1 MIKYQVSLNKGVEA
15 FGTGP
20 SITANEIVDT
30 ADASA
35 LAREIHHLNSLIPEQ
50 VAEAVLQNFCEAA
63 ANLMAMGYAV
73 VLRSG
78 ADAAIRIYPD
88 VHVKGGNIN
97 LDRAKALI
105 PGTVALSL
113 DNAGE
118 LVTKAGVT
126 FRAKAECE
134 PKFNDLLT
142 KAEARLERKE
152 VVEKAFVKRANA
164 SGDDAAEEGGGTPG
178 GSGSDS
184 GSGNNGGSGSDSG
197 SGNGGSTGGST
208 GGGSG
213 SATKPGGGG
222 PVIDV

>member
-78 ADAAIRIYPD
+78 ADAAIRLYPD

-97 LDRAKALI
+97 LERAKQLM
-105 PGTVALSL
+105 PGTVSLSL
-113 DNAGE
+113 DNAGD
-118 LVTKAGVT
+118 LVSKAGLTV
-126 FRAKAECE
+126 RAKAECE
-134 PKFNDLLT
+134 VKFNDLLT

-164 SGDDAAEEGGGTPG
+164 SGDDAAEEGGGTTG
-178 GSGSDS
+178 GSGSDGGSDS
-184 GSGNNGGSGSDSG
+184 GSGSNGSGSGSNGGSA
-197 SGNGGSTGGST
+197 GGS
-208 GGGSG
+208 
-213 SATKPGGGG
+213 TKPGGGG

>member
-20 SITANEIVDT
+20 TITANEIVDT

-78 ADAAIRIYPD
+78 ADSAIRIYPD

-113 DNAGE
+113 DNAGD
-118 LVTKAGVT
+118 LVSKAGVT
-126 FRAKAECE
+126 VRAKAECE
-134 PKFNDLLT
+134 VKFTDLLE

-152 VVEKAFVKRANA
+152 VVEKAFVKRADNA
-164 SGDDAAEEGGGTPG
+164 NDNANDNDNESGGGESQAPS
-178 GSGSDS
+178 GSGSTS
-184 GSGNNGGSGSDSG
+184 GGSSS
-197 SGNGGSTGGST
+197 

-213 SATKPGGGG
+213 SSNK

>member
-20 SITANEIVDT
+20 TITANEIVDT

-97 LDRAKALI
+97 LDRAKQLI

-118 LVTKAGVT
+118 LVSKAGVT
-126 FRAKAECE
+126 VRAKAECE

-152 VVEKAFVKRANA
+152 VVEKAFVKRAN
-164 SGDDAAEEGGGTPG
+164 SSDDSAEEGGSTG
-178 GSGSDS
+178 GS
-184 GSGNNGGSGSDSG
+184 NGGSGSDSG
-197 SGNGGSTGGST
+197 SGGNGGSTGGS
-208 GGGSG
+208 
-213 SATKPGGGG
+213 TKPGGGG

>member
-20 SITANEIVDT
+20 TITANEIVDT

-97 LDRAKALI
+97 LDRAKQLI
-105 PGTVALSL
+105 PGTAALSL
-113 DNAGE
+113 DNAGD

-126 FRAKAECE
+126 VRAKAECE

-164 SGDDAAEEGGGTPG
+164 SGDDAAAEEGGGSPGSSDNEQG

-184 GSGNNGGSGSDSG
+184 GSGSGS
-197 SGNGGSTGGST
+197 NGGSTGGST
-208 GGGSG
+208 
-213 SATKPGGGG
+213 KPGSG

>member
-20 SITANEIVDT
+20 TITANEIVDT

-97 LDRAKALI
+97 LDRAKQLI

-113 DNAGE
+113 DNAGD
-118 LVTKAGVT
+118 LVSKAGVT
-126 FRAKAECE
+126 VRAKAECE

-164 SGDDAAEEGGGTPG
+164 SDDAAEEGGGGSGSDAG

-184 GSGNNGGSGSDSG
+184 GSGSGS
-197 SGNGGSTGGST
+197 NGGSTGGST
-208 GGGSG
+208 
-213 SATKPGGGG
+213 KPGGG

>member
-20 SITANEIVDT
+20 TITANEIVDT

-97 LDRAKALI
+97 LDRAKQLI

-118 LVTKAGVT
+118 LVSKAGVT
-126 FRAKAECE
+126 VRAKAECE

-142 KAEARLERKE
+142 KVEARLERKE
-152 VVEKAFVKRANA
+152 VVEKAFVKRANG
-164 SGDDAAEEGGGTPG
+164 SNDDSDSAAEEGGSTG

-184 GSGNNGGSGSDSG
+184 GSGGSGNQGGSGG
-197 SGNGGSTGGST
+197 S
-208 GGGSG
+208 
-213 SATKPGGGG
+213 TKPGGGG

>member
-20 SITANEIVDT
+20 TITANEIVDT

-113 DNAGE
+113 DNAGD

-126 FRAKAECE
+126 VRAKAECE
-134 PKFNDLLT
+134 AKFTDLLT

-152 VVEKAFVKRANA
+152 VVEKAFVKRGNA
-164 SGDDAAEEGGGTPG
+164 SGDANDNANDNDNDADAGGS

-184 GSGNNGGSGSDSG
+184 GSG
-197 SGNGGSTGGST
+197 STGGS
-208 GGGSG
+208 GGSTNPG
-213 SATKPGGGG
+213 SGNK

>member
-20 SITANEIVDT
+20 TITANEIVDT

-97 LDRAKALI
+97 LDRAKQLI
-105 PGTVALSL
+105 PGTAALSL
-113 DNAGE
+113 DNAGD

-126 FRAKAECE
+126 VRAKAECE

-152 VVEKAFVKRANA
+152 VVEKAFVKSANA
-164 SGDDAAEEGGGTPG
+164 SDDSAEEGGSGSENGG
-178 GSGSDS
+178 GSG
-184 GSGNNGGSGSDSG
+184 N
-197 SGNGGSTGGST
+197 GSTGGST
-208 GGGSG
+208 
-213 SATKPGGGG
+213 KPGSG

>member
-97 LDRAKALI
+97 LDRAKQLI

-126 FRAKAECE
+126 VRAKAECE

-142 KAEARLERKE
+142 AAGARLERKE

-164 SGDDAAEEGGGTPG
+164 SDSDSEPGGSDAAG

-184 GSGNNGGSGSDSG
+184 SDEEGGGTHGGS
-197 SGNGGSTGGST
+197 NGGSTGGS
-208 GGGSG
+208 GGS
-213 SATKPGGGG
+213 TKPGGGS

>member
-20 SITANEIVDT
+20 TITANEIVDT

-97 LDRAKALI
+97 LDRAKQLI
-105 PGTVALSL
+105 PGTVSLSL
-113 DNAGE
+113 DNAGD

-126 FRAKAECE
+126 VRAKAECE
-134 PKFNDLLT
+134 AKFTDLLT

-152 VVEKAFVKRANA
+152 VVEKAFVKRANG
-164 SGDDAAEEGGGTPG
+164 SNDDSAEEGGSSDS

-184 GSGNNGGSGSDSG
+184 GN
-197 SGNGGSTGGST
+197 NGGSTGGST
-208 GGGSG
+208 GGGS
-213 SATKPGGGG
+213 TKPGGSGG
-222 PVIDV
+222 PVIEV

>member
-118 LVTKAGVT
+118 LVSKAGVT
-126 FRAKAECE
+126 VRAKAECE
-134 PKFNDLLT
+134 PKFNDLLA
-142 KAEARLERKE
+142 KADARLERKE

-164 SGDDAAEEGGGTPG
+164 DGSDSEEGGSSGSSSEG
-178 GSGSDS
+178 GSGSDN
-184 GSGNNGGSGSDSG
+184 GGGSGSDGGSNGG
-197 SGNGGSTGGST
+197 SGNQGGS
-208 GGGSG
+208 GGSG

-222 PVIDV
+222 PVIEA

>member
-97 LDRAKALI
+97 LDRAKQLI

-126 FRAKAECE
+126 VRAKAECE

-164 SGDDAAEEGGGTPG
+164 SDDSAAG
-178 GSGSDS
+178 GSDS
-184 GSGNNGGSGSDSG
+184 SDSEGDSG
-197 SGNGGSTGGST
+197 SGGSTGGST
-208 GGGSG
+208 GGSGGS
-213 SATKPGGGG
+213 TKPGGGG

>member
-97 LDRAKALI
+97 LDRAKQLI

-126 FRAKAECE
+126 VRAKAECE

-142 KAEARLERKE
+142 TAGARLERKE

-164 SGDDAAEEGGGTPG
+164 SDEPGGSDSSDEEGGSTG
-178 GSGSDS
+178 GSG
-184 GSGNNGGSGSDSG
+184 
-197 SGNGGSTGGST
+197 GNGGSTGGS
-208 GGGSG
+208 GGS
-213 SATKPGGGG
+213 TKPGGGG

>member
-97 LDRAKALI
+97 LDRAKQLI

-126 FRAKAECE
+126 VRAKAECE

-142 KAEARLERKE
+142 TAGARLERKE

-164 SGDDAAEEGGGTPG
+164 SDDSAAG
-178 GSGSDS
+178 GSDS
-184 GSGNNGGSGSDSG
+184 SDSEGDSG
-197 SGNGGSTGGST
+197 SGGSTGGNT
-208 GGGSG
+208 GGSG
-213 SATKPGGGG
+213 GSTKPGGGG

>member
-20 SITANEIVDT
+20 TITANEIVDT

-97 LDRAKALI
+97 LDRAKQLI

-126 FRAKAECE
+126 VRAKAECE
-134 PKFNDLLT
+134 VKFTDLLT
-142 KAEARLERKE
+142 TAGTRLERKE

-164 SGDDAAEEGGGTPG
+164 SDDAAAGGSDSSDEEGGSTG
-178 GSGSDS
+178 GSG
-184 GSGNNGGSGSDSG
+184 GSG
-197 SGNGGSTGGST
+197 GNGGSTGGS
-208 GGGSG
+208 
-213 SATKPGGGG
+213 TKPGGGG

>member
-97 LDRAKALI
+97 LDRAKQLI

-126 FRAKAECE
+126 VRAKAECE

-152 VVEKAFVKRANA
+152 VVEKAFVKRVGA
-164 SGDDAAEEGGGTPG
+164 SDDSAEEGGS
-178 GSGSDS
+178 GSGST
-184 GSGNNGGSGSDSG
+184 GGNNGGSGSDSG
-197 SGNGGSTGGST
+197 SGSGNQ
-208 GGGSG
+208 GGSG
-213 SATKPGGGG
+213 GSTKPGGGG

>member
-97 LDRAKALI
+97 LDRAKQLI
-105 PGTVALSL
+105 PGTAALSL
-113 DNAGE
+113 DNAGD

-126 FRAKAECE
+126 VRAKAECE

-152 VVEKAFVKRANA
+152 VVEKAFVKRAGASDDAA
-164 SGDDAAEEGGGTPG
+164 SGDASAEEG
-178 GSGSDS
+178 GSGSD
-184 GSGNNGGSGSDSG
+184 GGGSGS
-197 SGNGGSTGGST
+197 GSTGGST
-208 GGGSG
+208 GGGS
-213 SATKPGGGG
+213 TKPGGSGG
-222 PVIDV
+222 PVIEA

>member
-97 LDRAKALI
+97 IDRAKQLI

-126 FRAKAECE
+126 VRAKAECE
-134 PKFNDLLT
+134 VKFTDLLAT
-142 KAEARLERKE
+142 AGARLERKE

-164 SGDDAAEEGGGTPG
+164 SDSENG
-178 GSGSDS
+178 GSDS
-184 GSGNNGGSGSDSG
+184 SDSEG
-197 SGNGGSTGGST
+197 DGGSTGGSCGNDGSGNQGGS
-208 GGGSG
+208 GGGS
-213 SATKPGGGG
+213 TKPGSG

>member
-20 SITANEIVDT
+20 TITANEIVDT

-97 LDRAKALI
+97 LDRAKQLI

-118 LVTKAGVT
+118 LVSKAGVT
-126 FRAKAECE
+126 VRAKAECE

-152 VVEKAFVKRANA
+152 VVEKAFVKRANG
-164 SGDDAAEEGGGTPG
+164 SNDDSDSAAEEGGSTG

-184 GSGNNGGSGSDSG
+184 GSGGSGNQGGSGG
-197 SGNGGSTGGST
+197 S
-208 GGGSG
+208 
-213 SATKPGGGG
+213 TKPGGGG

>member
-20 SITANEIVDT
+20 TITANEIVDT

-97 LDRAKALI
+97 LDRAKQLI

-113 DNAGE
+113 DNAGD

-126 FRAKAECE
+126 VRAKAECE
-134 PKFNDLLT
+134 EKFTDLLT

-164 SGDDAAEEGGGTPG
+164 SGSDSAEEGVGTPG
-178 GSGSDS
+178 SSDS
-184 GSGNNGGSGSDSG
+184 GSGSGS
-197 SGNGGSTGGST
+197 STGGST
-208 GGGSG
+208 PGGS
-213 SATKPGGGG
+213 TKPGGGG

>member
-20 SITANEIVDT
+20 TITANEIVDT

-126 FRAKAECE
+126 VRAKAECE

-164 SGDDAAEEGGGTPG
+164 SGDDAAEEGGSTG
-178 GSGSDS
+178 GS
-184 GSGNNGGSGSDSG
+184 NGGSGSDSG
-197 SGNGGSTGGST
+197 STGGSNGGST
-208 GGGSG
+208 GGGS
-213 SATKPGGGG
+213 TKPGGGG

>member
-20 SITANEIVDT
+20 TITANEIVDT

-97 LDRAKALI
+97 LDRAKQLI
-105 PGTVALSL
+105 PGTIALSL

-126 FRAKAECE
+126 VRAKAECE
-134 PKFNDLLT
+134 VKFNDLLT

-152 VVEKAFVKRANA
+152 VVEKAFVKRAGASDDAA
-164 SGDDAAEEGGGTPG
+164 SGDSSDNEQG
-178 GSGSDS
+178 GSGSGS
-184 GSGNNGGSGSDSG
+184 GSGS
-197 SGNGGSTGGST
+197 NGGSTGGST
-208 GGGSG
+208 
-213 SATKPGGGG
+213 KPGGG

>member
-97 LDRAKALI
+97 LERAKQLI
-105 PGTVALSL
+105 PGTVSLSL

-126 FRAKAECE
+126 VRAKAECE
-134 PKFNDLLT
+134 VKFTDLLT

-152 VVEKAFVKRANA
+152 VVEKAFVKRANS
-164 SGDDAAEEGGGTPG
+164 SGDEPGGSDAAEEGGGSSSDAGAG

-184 GSGNNGGSGSDSG
+184 GSGGSGNQGGSG
-197 SGNGGSTGGST
+197 GGS
-208 GGGSG
+208 
-213 SATKPGGGG
+213 TKPGGGS

>member
-20 SITANEIVDT
+20 TITANEIVDT

-113 DNAGE
+113 DNAGD

-126 FRAKAECE
+126 VRAKAECE
-134 PKFNDLLT
+134 AKFTDLLT

-164 SGDDAAEEGGGTPG
+164 SGDDAAEEGGSSDS

-184 GSGNNGGSGSDSG
+184 GN
-197 SGNGGSTGGST
+197 NGGSTGGST
-208 GGGSG
+208 GGGS
-213 SATKPGGGG
+213 TKPGGSGG
-222 PVIDV
+222 PVIEV

>member
-113 DNAGE
+113 DNAGD

-126 FRAKAECE
+126 VRAKAECE
-134 PKFNDLLT
+134 VKFTDLLT
-142 KAEARLERKE
+142 TAGVRLERKE
-152 VVEKAFVKRANA
+152 VVEKAFVKRAGA
-164 SGDDAAEEGGGTPG
+164 SDEPGGSDAGEGGSDG
-178 GSGSDS
+178 GSGS
-184 GSGNNGGSGSDSG
+184 
-197 SGNGGSTGGST
+197 NGGSTGGST
-208 GGGSG
+208 GGSGGS
-213 SATKPGGGG
+213 TKPGGGG

>member
-20 SITANEIVDT
+20 TITANEIVDT

-97 LDRAKALI
+97 LDRAKQLI

-126 FRAKAECE
+126 VRAKAECE
-134 PKFNDLLT
+134 AKFTDLLT

-164 SGDDAAEEGGGTPG
+164 SDDSAAGGSDSSDSEGDGGSTG
-178 GSGSDS
+178 GSSGSDS
-184 GSGNNGGSGSDSG
+184 GSGSSGGSGG
-197 SGNGGSTGGST
+197 S
-208 GGGSG
+208 
-213 SATKPGGGG
+213 TKPGGGG

>member
-97 LDRAKALI
+97 LERAKQLI

-113 DNAGE
+113 DNAGD
-118 LVTKAGVT
+118 LVSKAGVT
-126 FRAKAECE
+126 VRAKAECE

-152 VVEKAFVKRANA
+152 VVEKAFVKRAGA
-164 SGDDAAEEGGGTPG
+164 SDDDTAEEGGSSSDG
-178 GSGSDS
+178 GSGSD
-184 GSGNNGGSGSDSG
+184 
-197 SGNGGSTGGST
+197 GGSTGGSGNQGGS

-213 SATKPGGGG
+213 SATKPGSG

>member
-20 SITANEIVDT
+20 TITANEIVDT

-105 PGTVALSL
+105 PGTAALSL
-113 DNAGE
+113 DNAGD

-126 FRAKAECE
+126 VRAKAECE
-134 PKFNDLLT
+134 AKFTDLLT

-152 VVEKAFVKRANA
+152 VVEKAFVKRVGA
-164 SGDDAAEEGGGTPG
+164 SDEPGGSDSAEDGGSSGG
-178 GSGSDS
+178 GSGSD
-184 GSGNNGGSGSDSG
+184 
-197 SGNGGSTGGST
+197 GGSTGGST
-208 GGGSG
+208 
-213 SATKPGGGG
+213 KPGGSGG
-222 PVIDV
+222 PVIEA

>member
-20 SITANEIVDT
+20 TITANEIVDT

-97 LDRAKALI
+97 LDRAKQLI

-118 LVTKAGVT
+118 LVSKAGVT
-126 FRAKAECE
+126 VRAKAECE

-152 VVEKAFVKRANA
+152 VVEKAFVKRAGA
-164 SGDDAAEEGGGTPG
+164 SDDSADEGGSTG
-178 GSGSDS
+178 
-184 GSGNNGGSGSDSG
+184 GNNGGSGSDGGSG
-197 SGNGGSTGGST
+197 SGNQGGSGGST
-208 GGGSG
+208 
-213 SATKPGGGG
+213 KPGGG

>member
-35 LAREIHHLNSLIPEQ
+35 LAREIHHLNSLMPEQ

-97 LDRAKALI
+97 LDRAKQLI

-126 FRAKAECE
+126 VRAKAECE

-142 KAEARLERKE
+142 TAGARLERKE

-164 SGDDAAEEGGGTPG
+164 SDSENGGSDSSDSEGDGSSTG
-178 GSGSDS
+178 GSGGNG
-184 GSGNNGGSGSDSG
+184 GSNGGSGG
-197 SGNGGSTGGST
+197 S
-208 GGGSG
+208 
-213 SATKPGGGG
+213 TKPGSG

>member
-97 LDRAKALI
+97 LDRAKQLI

-118 LVTKAGVT
+118 LVSKAGVT
-126 FRAKAECE
+126 VRAKAECE
-134 PKFNDLLT
+134 AKFTDLLT
-142 KAEARLERKE
+142 TAGARLERKE

-164 SGDDAAEEGGGTPG
+164 SDSSDSENG
-178 GSGSDS
+178 GSDS
-184 GSGNNGGSGSDSG
+184 SDSEG
-197 SGNGGSTGGST
+197 EGGSTGGSGGNRGST
-208 GGGSG
+208 GGSG
-213 SATKPGGGG
+213 GSTKPGGGG

>member
-97 LDRAKALI
+97 LDRAKQLI

-126 FRAKAECE
+126 VRAKAECE

-164 SGDDAAEEGGGTPG
+164 SDNDSAEEGSGSENGG

-184 GSGNNGGSGSDSG
+184 GS
-197 SGNGGSTGGST
+197 GGSTGGST
-208 GGGSG
+208 GGGS
-213 SATKPGGGG
+213 TKPGSG

>member
-97 LDRAKALI
+97 LDRAKQLI

-126 FRAKAECE
+126 VRAKAECE
-134 PKFNDLLT
+134 VKFTDLLA

-164 SGDDAAEEGGGTPG
+164 SDSENGGSDSSDSEGDGGSTG
-178 GSGSDS
+178 GSG
-184 GSGNNGGSGSDSG
+184 
-197 SGNGGSTGGST
+197 GNGGSTGGS
-208 GGGSG
+208 GGS
-213 SATKPGGGG
+213 TKPGGGG

>member
-20 SITANEIVDT
+20 TITANEIVDT

-97 LDRAKALI
+97 LERAKALI
-105 PGTVALSL
+105 PGTAALSL
-113 DNAGE
+113 DNAGD

-126 FRAKAECE
+126 VRAKAECE
-134 PKFNDLLT
+134 VKFNDLLS

-152 VVEKAFVKRANA
+152 VVEKAFVKRAGA
-164 SGDDAAEEGGGTPG
+164 SDDSDSAGEEGGGTPG
-178 GSGSDS
+178 SDSGSGDSGSAGSDS
-184 GSGNNGGSGSDSG
+184 GSGS
-197 SGNGGSTGGST
+197 GST
-208 GGGSG
+208 GGGS
-213 SATKPGGGG
+213 TKPGGGSTKPGSG

>member
-15 FGTGP
+15 FGSGP
-20 SITANEIVDT
+20 TITANEIVDT

-113 DNAGE
+113 DNAGD

-126 FRAKAECE
+126 VRAKAECE
-134 PKFNDLLT
+134 VKFTDLLT

-152 VVEKAFVKRANA
+152 VVEKAFVKRADA
-164 SGDDAAEEGGGTPG
+164 SGSDSEEGGANAG

-184 GSGNNGGSGSDSG
+184 GSG
-197 SGNGGSTGGST
+197 STGGST
-208 GGGSG
+208 GGSGGS
-213 SATKPGGGG
+213 TKPGSG

>member
-20 SITANEIVDT
+20 TITANEIVDT

-113 DNAGE
+113 DNAGD
-118 LVTKAGVT
+118 LVSKAGVT
-126 FRAKAECE
+126 VRAKAECE
-134 PKFNDLLT
+134 AKFTDLLT

-152 VVEKAFVKRANA
+152 VVEKAFVKRANG
-164 SGDDAAEEGGGTPG
+164 SNDEPGGSDAAEEGGSGNEQG
-178 GSGSDS
+178 GSGST
-184 GSGNNGGSGSDSG
+184 GGS
-197 SGNGGSTGGST
+197 NGGST
-208 GGGSG
+208 GGGS
-213 SATKPGGGG
+213 TKPGGGG